1 MKKNLLLRKLKL
13 SDVGKEYLK
22 WMNDYEVTKFT
33 EQRFKKHSLSDIKN
47 FIKEKNKSN
56 NEFLY
61 GIFFKKNSLY
71 THIGNI
77 KLGPINKFH
86 KSAEIS
92 YIIGNRKFWK
102 MGLGTLC
109 VKKIVFLAK
118 KKFKLK
124 KLVAGC
130 YQNNY
135 ASIKV
140 LKRNAFKIEAD
151 LKSQVI
157 FESSRVNKLIF
168 GKKI

>member
-1 MKKNLLLRKLKL
+1 
-13 SDVGKEYLK
+13 
-22 WMNDYEVTKFT
+22 
-33 EQRFKKHSLSDIKN
+33 
-47 FIKEKNKSN
+47 
-56 NEFLY
+56 
-61 GIFFKKNSLY
+61 
-71 THIGNI
+71 
-77 KLGPINKFH
+77 
-86 KSAEIS
+86 
-92 YIIGNRKFWK
+92 

-109 VKKIVFLAK
+109 VKKIVLLAK

-157 FESSRVNKLIF
+157 FESRRVNKLIF
-168 GKKI
+168 GRKI